1 MAELIIIIKLWLCEP
16 FYVKLWYLEHP
27 YSTKVCYWI
36 KYGTESMAYVV
47 NKNLER
53 RQIDEKYYRYA
64 NSAGN
69 IGC

>member
-16 FYVKLWYLEHP
+16 FYVKLCYLEHP

-47 NKNLER
+47 NKNL
-53 RQIDEKYYRYA
+53 
-64 NSAGN
+64 
-69 IGC
+69 